1 MAPQQASASAL
12 DSRFSGQPG
21 FVPTPDFRGNR
32 PGYVYRAG
40 PSGVG
45 GGVATVG
52 LHNQPDLPG
61 EESRVF
67 LRDGS
72 FESDVPVHQIGAH
85 FGMSFAI
92 VVQVD
97 TAPSFTADA
106 LQHPG

>member
-1 MAPQQASASAL
+1 MTLPCADATSH
-12 DSRFSGQPG
+12 SRR
-21 FVPTPDFRGNR
+21 TRR
-32 PGYVYRAG
+32 PA
-40 PSGVG
+40 
-45 GGVATVG
+45 
-52 LHNQPDLPG
+52 QPDLPG